1 MYTNSKLL
9 PSFSEEIS
17 LKIGDTF
24 SADKFK
30 PK

>member
-9 PSFSEEIS
+9 PSFSEDVS
-17 LKIGDTF
+17 LKISDTS
-24 SADKFK
+24 SADKVK